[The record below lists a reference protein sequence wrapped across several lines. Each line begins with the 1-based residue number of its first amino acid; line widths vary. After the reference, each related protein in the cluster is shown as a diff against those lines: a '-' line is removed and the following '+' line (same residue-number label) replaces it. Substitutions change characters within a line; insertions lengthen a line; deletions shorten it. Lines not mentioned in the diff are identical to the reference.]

1 MLITRIELENIK
13 SYRHLVIDFRRGTT
27 AISGSNGAGKTTVVE
42 AIGYALFGYLPY
54 SQDQFVREG
63 EKYGKVVVHLI
74 GSDERPYTVERRCG
88 SGARWLLHDEEAHL
102 RLEQRADVL
111 DRLHDLF
118 GIDRERPLDSLFR
131 DALGVP
137 QGTFTAI
144 FLESASKRKQTF
156 DALLQI
162 EDYKTAADKL
172 LDTQKYYKEQ
182 MLQQKTRIDHLCF
195 VTSKLEEWRG
205 KLKENRLLDERQKAH
220 NLAQS
225 LQLKHYEEHEVK
237 LSEQLVKLTNLKQ
250 RFDANQAAYMN
261 ARNLLL
267 EREQQLQTARIAHQS
282 VVENRENYQVYLQ
295 AREILTRLRQ
305 DEQQRNALLQQHAEQ
320 KNALT
325 KIETRVNNW
334 QERLAEV
341 ASARQKIVEL
351 APLVEQ
357 QAELEK
363 QRHEAIQQVERYKE
377 IVHQDQ
383 RLNKQHT
390 KCMQDQEK
398 CQHKIAEIEPLKPIA
413 DLLQERNE
421 ILVNLR
427 IQEQKRFNLQ
437 QQLQEKRNLLREKQ
451 QLRDEDAEKLR
462 KAERNVGAIEEHRQ
476 EAEEMPGL
484 QEQYKQLSTQLHR
497 LEGNI
502 EGYVKSRAQSA
513 GGQCPL
519 LKETCLNIKQRGIA
533 SLESYFDGLL
543 STEHTEAERLRQQQ
557 TSITERI
564 NQIKKYADA
573 LNKIDQYIE
582 RRDTLVE
589 QLQRHTTEITRLER
603 EIANLMQ
610 DLEVLEQVEQRMS
623 KAEAAYNE
631 SKRADAKVRDLSGL
645 YKQRQ
650 QLQEQAQQLE
660 ADLQELRQQAA
671 QFKGSEAQLAQIEAE
686 LATLNDPRSQSKA
699 QQSIVGKE
707 AYYQQQLQVEQQ
719 RQEEIQLNIQALD
732 ERLVVYLALDED
744 IARQDAVI
752 KQCEKSYRIYLQNE
766 QEAQRLPEREEAYR
780 QQLAATEQAEQQL
793 RTVEQ
798 AYHEAKAA
806 LNEEE
811 LKTVRTTITK
821 LREELAAL
829 AQTMLH
835 NQKDMNELETKIAE
849 AEEHLIELEAA
860 KNEYQ
865 ELEEL
870 HTMIEQFRKL
880 IKEAAPHV
888 LKAMLADISSEA
900 NRIFGE
906 IMGDRSAYLS
916 WRNDYEIVLRRQG
929 VDRSFAQ
936 LSGGEQMSAA
946 LAVRLA
952 LLKKLSTLN
961 IAIFDEPTQN
971 MDELRRMNLADQIR
985 RVRGFD
991 QLIVISHDDTFEQG
1005 LDSLVRLNKVNGET
1019 RLVVDE
1025 EGSVAHMD
1033 MQLVAAGAGRV

>member
-13 SYRHLVIDFRRGTT
+13 SYRRMVIDFRRGTT
-27 AISGSNGAGKTTVVE
+27 AISGSNGVGKTTVVE

-63 EKYGKVVVHLI
+63 EKHGKVVVHLI

-88 SGARWLLHDEEAHL
+88 SGARWLLFDEEANL

-144 FLESASKRKQTF
+144 FLEPASKRKQTF

-182 MLQQKTRIDHLCF
+182 MLEQKTRIDHLCF
-195 VTSKLEEWRG
+195 VTSELEQWRE
-205 KLKENRLLDERQKAH
+205 KLKEDRLLDEQQKAH

-225 LQLKHYEEHEVK
+225 QQLKQYEEREVV
-237 LSEQLVKLTNLKQ
+237 LSEQWAYLTNLKQ
-250 RFDANQAAYMN
+250 RFDSSQVKHEN
-261 ARNLLL
+261 ASNLLR
-267 EREQQLQTARIAHQS
+267 EREQQLQTARNAHQS
-282 VVENRENYQVYLQ
+282 VVENQQSYEVYLQ
-295 AREILTRLRQ
+295 AQEILTRLRR
-305 DEQQRNALLQQHAEQ
+305 DDQQRNALLQQRAEQ
-320 KNALT
+320 KNALA
-325 KIETRVNNW
+325 KIEARVNNW

-341 ASARQKIVEL
+341 ATARQKVVEL
-351 APLVEQ
+351 APLVDQ
-357 QAELEK
+357 QIELEK
-363 QRHEAIQQVERYKE
+363 KRDEAIQQVERYKA
-377 IVHQDQ
+377 IVNDGK
-383 RLNKQHT
+383 RLNSQLA
-390 KCMQDQEK
+390 KCVQDQEK
-398 CQHKIAEIEPLKPIA
+398 CQRKIAEIEPLKPVA

-421 ILVNLR
+421 ALVQLR
-427 IQEQKRFNLQ
+427 IQEQKRSSMQL
-437 QQLQEKRNLLREKQ
+437 QLQEKRNLLREKQ
-451 QLRDEDAEKLR
+451 QQHDQDAEKLR
-462 KAERNVGAIEEHRQ
+462 KAERNVEAIEEHRQ

-484 QEQYKQLSTQLHR
+484 QEQYEQLSTQLHR

-519 LKETCLNIKQRGIA
+519 LKETCLNIKQRGIV

-543 STEHTEAERLRQQQ
+543 STEHVEVERLRQQQ
-557 TSITERI
+557 TTISERMG
-564 NQIKKYADA
+564 QIKKYADA
-573 LNKIDQYIE
+573 LNKIGQYIE
-582 RRDTLVE
+582 RRDTLAE
-589 QLQRHTTEITRLER
+589 QLQRHAIDITRLEGDVT
-603 EIANLMQ
+603 NLTQ
-610 DLEVLEQVEQRMS
+610 DLEALKQVEQRMS
-623 KAEAAYNE
+623 EAEAAYNE
-631 SKRADAKVRDLSGL
+631 SKSADAKVRDLSGL
-645 YKQRQ
+645 YKQGQ

-660 ADLQELRQQAA
+660 TDLQERRQQAA
-671 QFKGSEAQLAQIEAE
+671 QFKGSEMLLAQMEVE
-686 LATLNDPRSQSKA
+686 LATLNDPRSQSKT
-699 QQSIVGKE
+699 QQSIIGKE
-707 AYYQQQLQVEQQ
+707 AYYQQQLQAEQQ
-719 RQEEIQLNIQALD
+719 QQEEILRKIQTLD
-732 ERLVVYLALDED
+732 EQILVYASLDEN

-752 KQCEKSYRIYLQNE
+752 KQCENSHRIYLQNE

-780 QQLAATEQAEQQL
+780 QQLTTTEQAEQQL
-793 RTVEQ
+793 RVVEQ

-806 LNEEE
+806 FNEEE
-811 LKTVRTTITK
+811 LKKVRGIIID
-821 LREELAAL
+821 LRKELAAL

-835 NQKDMNELETKIAE
+835 NQENINELEAKIAE
-849 AEEHLIELEAA
+849 AEKHLIELEAA
-860 KNEYQ
+860 KHAHQ

-870 HTMIEQFRKL
+870 HAMIEQFRKL

-888 LKAMLADISSEA
+888 LKAMLADISAES

-1019 RLVVDE
+1019 RLVADE
-1025 EGSVAHMD
+1025 EDSVPQID
-1033 MQLVAAGAGRV
+1033 MQLMAVGRV

>member
-13 SYRHLVIDFRRGTT
+13 SYRHIVIDFRRGTT

-42 AIGYALFGYLPY
+42 AMGYALFGYLPY

-88 SGARWLLHDEEAHL
+88 SGARWLLHDEEANL

-144 FLESASKRKQTF
+144 FLEAASKRKQTF

-162 EDYKTAADKL
+162 EDYKTAADNL

-182 MLQQKTRIDHLCF
+182 MQQQKGRIEQF
-195 VTSKLEEWRG
+195 TFETSKLEQDREQ
-205 KLKENRLLDERQKAH
+205 LKEARLLDEQQKAQ
-220 NLAQS
+220 NVAWS
-225 LQLKHYEEHEVK
+225 LQLKQYEERETV
-237 LSEQLVKLTNLKQ
+237 LSEQLAQLTKLKQ
-250 RFDANQAAYMN
+250 HFESSQVMHEN
-261 ARNLLL
+261 ASNLLRD
-267 EREQQLQTARIAHQS
+267 REQQFQTARNAHQS
-282 VVENRENYQVYLQ
+282 ILENQESYQLYLQ
-295 AREILTRLRQ
+295 AQEILTRLRRDDQ
-305 DEQQRNALLQQHAEQ
+305 LRNALLQQCAEL
-320 KNALT
+320 KNALA
-325 KIETRVNNW
+325 KIETRANNW

-341 ASARQKIVEL
+341 ATARQKVVEL

-357 QAELEK
+357 QVELEK
-363 QRHEAIQQVERYKE
+363 KRDEAMQQVARYKE
-377 IVHQDQ
+377 IVDEGK
-383 RLNKQHT
+383 RLNSQLA
-390 KCMQDQEK
+390 KCVQDQEK
-398 CQHKIAEIEPLKPIA
+398 CQRKIAEIEPLKPVA

-421 ILVNLR
+421 ALVQLR
-427 IQEQKRFNLQ
+427 IQKQKRSSVQL
-437 QQLQEKRNLLREKQ
+437 QLQEKRNLLREKEL
-451 QLRDEDAEKLR
+451 LRDQDAEKLR
-462 KAERNVGAIEEHRQ
+462 KAERNVESIEEHRQ

-484 QEQYKQLSTQLHR
+484 QEQYEQLSTQLHR

-519 LKETCLNIKQRGIA
+519 LNETCLNIKQRGIA

-543 STEHTEAERLRQQQ
+543 SAEHIEVERLRQQQ
-557 TSITERI
+557 TTISERMG
-564 NQIKKYADA
+564 QIKKYADA
-573 LNKIDQYIE
+573 LNKIGQYIE
-582 RRDTLVE
+582 RRDTLAE
-589 QLQRHTTEITRLER
+589 QLQRHAIEITRLER
-603 EIANLMQ
+603 DVANLTQ
-610 DLEVLEQVEQRMS
+610 DLEALKEVEQRMS
-623 KAEAAYNE
+623 EAEAAYNE
-631 SKRADAKVRDLSGL
+631 SKGADAKVRELSGL
-645 YKQRQ
+645 YKQGQ
-650 QLQEQAQQLE
+650 QLQEQAQQLDT
-660 ADLQELRQQAA
+660 DLQERREQAA
-671 QFKGSEAQLAQIEAE
+671 QFKGSDALLAQIKAE
-686 LATLNDPRSQSKA
+686 LASLNDPRSQSKA
-699 QQSIVGKE
+699 QQAIVAQE
-707 AYYQQQLQVEQQ
+707 ASYQQQLQAEQQ
-719 RQEEIQLNIQALD
+719 RQQETLRKIQALD
-732 ERLVVYLALDED
+732 EQLVVYASLDED
-744 IARQDAVI
+744 IARQDAVS
-752 KQCEKSYRIYLQNE
+752 KQRENGHRLYLKNE
-766 QEAQRLPEREEAYR
+766 QEAQRLPECEEAYR
-780 QQLAATEQAEQQL
+780 QQLSRTEQAEQQQ
-793 RTVEQ
+793 RIAER
-798 AYHEAKAA
+798 AYHEAKAVF
-806 LNEEE
+806 NEEE
-811 LKTVRTTITK
+811 LRTVRDKITD
-821 LREELAAL
+821 LRGKLAAL

-835 NQKDMNELETKIAE
+835 NQEDVNELEAKIAE
-849 AEEHLIELEAA
+849 AEERLIELEAA
-860 KNEYQ
+860 KHEHR

-870 HTMIEQFRKL
+870 HAMIEQFRKL

-888 LKAMLADISSEA
+888 LKAMLADISAEA

-1019 RLVVDE
+1019 CVVADE
-1025 EGSVAHMD
+1025 NGSVPQID
-1033 MQLVAAGAGRV
+1033 MQLVAAGRV

>member
-1 MLITRIELENIK
+1 MLITRIKLENIK
-13 SYRHLVIDFRRGTT
+13 SYRHMVIDFRRGTT

-74 GSDERPYTVERRCG
+74 GSDDRPYTVERRCG
-88 SGARWLLHDEEAHL
+88 SGARWLLHDEEADL

-144 FLESASKRKQTF
+144 FLEPASKRKQTF

-162 EDYKTAADKL
+162 EGYKTAAEKL

-182 MLQQKTRIDHLCF
+182 MQEQKTHINHLSF
-195 VTSKLEEWRG
+195 VTSNLVQWREE
-205 KLKENRLLDERQKAH
+205 LKADRLLDEQQKAH

-225 LQLKHYEEHEVK
+225 QKLKRYEENEVK
-237 LSEQLVKLTNLKQ
+237 LSELLAQLTDLKQ
-250 RFDANQAAYMN
+250 HFNASYAAHTN
-261 ARNLLL
+261 ATNLLL
-267 EREQQLQTARIAHQS
+267 EREQQLQTARKAHQS
-282 VVENRENYQVYLQ
+282 IVENQENYQLYLQ
-295 AREILTRLRQ
+295 AQEILTRLRL
-305 DEQQRNALLQQHAEQ
+305 DDQQRHALLQQRAEQ

-325 KIETRVNNW
+325 KIETRANNW

-341 ASARQKIVEL
+341 AMARQKVVEL
-351 APLVEQ
+351 APLVDQ
-357 QAELEK
+357 QIELEK
-363 QRHEAIQQVERYKE
+363 KRDEAMQQVERYKE
-377 IVHQDQ
+377 IVSQGK
-383 RLNKQHT
+383 RLNSQLA
-390 KCMQDQEK
+390 KCVQDQEK
-398 CQHKIAEIEPLKPIA
+398 CQRKIAAIEPLKPVA

-421 ILVNLR
+421 ALVQLR
-427 IQEQKRFNLQ
+427 IQAQ
-437 QQLQEKRNLLREKQ
+437 QSTNIQRQLQEKHKSLREKQ
-451 QLRDEDAEKLR
+451 QLRDQDTEKLR
-462 KAERNVGAIEEHRQ
+462 KAEQNVEAIEEHRQ
-476 EAEEMPGL
+476 EAEEMPGM
-484 QEQYKQLSTQLHR
+484 QERYEQLSTQLHR

-502 EGYVKSRAQSA
+502 EGYIKSRTQSA

-543 STEHTEAERLRQQQ
+543 STEHTEAERLRQEKK
-557 TSITERI
+557 TITERMG
-564 NQIKKYADA
+564 QIKKYADA
-573 LNKIDQYIE
+573 LNKIGQYTE
-582 RRDTLVE
+582 RRDTLAE
-589 QLQRHTTEITRLER
+589 QLQRHAIEITRLESDV
-603 EIANLMQ
+603 ANLTQ
-610 DLEVLEQVEQRMS
+610 DLEALKQVEQRMS
-623 KAEAAYNE
+623 EAEVAYHE
-631 SKRADAKVRDLSGL
+631 SKSADTKVRDLSGL
-645 YKQRQ
+645 YKQGQ

-660 ADLQELRQQAA
+660 TDLQELRQQVA
-671 QFKGSEAQLAQIEAE
+671 QFKGSEAQLAQMEAE
-686 LATLNDPRSQSKA
+686 LAALNDPRSQSKT

-707 AYYQQQLQVEQQ
+707 AYYQQQLQAEQQ
-719 RQEEIQLNIQALD
+719 RQEEILRKMQSFD
-732 ERLVVYLALDED
+732 EQIAIYASLDED

-766 QEAQRLPEREEAYR
+766 QEAQRLPKHEEVYR
-780 QQLAATEQAEQQL
+780 QQLISTEQTEQQL
-793 RTVEQ
+793 RIVEQ
-798 AYHEAKAA
+798 AYHKAKAA
-806 LNEEE
+806 FNEEE
-811 LKTVRTTITK
+811 LKIVRAKITD

-835 NQKDMNELETKIAE
+835 NQTDMNELAAKIAE
-849 AEEHLIELEAA
+849 AEGHLIELEAA
-860 KNEYQ
+860 KHEHQ

-888 LKAMLADISSEA
+888 LKAMLADISAEA

-916 WRNDYEIVLRRQG
+916 WRNDYEIILRRQG
-929 VDRSFAQ
+929 NDRNFAQ

-961 IAIFDEPTQN
+961 LAIFDEPTQN
-971 MDELRRMNLADQIR
+971 MDEARRMNLADQIR

-1005 LDSLVRLNKVNGET
+1005 LDSLIRLNKVDGET
-1019 RLVVDE
+1019 RLVADE
-1025 EGSVAHMD
+1025 DGSIPQVD
-1033 MQLVAAGAGRV
+1033 MQLMAVGQG

>member
-13 SYRHLVIDFRRGTT
+13 SYRRMVIDFRRGTT
-27 AISGSNGAGKTTVVE
+27 AISGSNGVGKTTVVE

-63 EKYGKVVVHLI
+63 EKHGKVVVHLI

-88 SGARWLLHDEEAHL
+88 SGARWLLFDEEANL

-144 FLESASKRKQTF
+144 FLEPASKRKQTF

-182 MLQQKTRIDHLCF
+182 MLEQKTRIDHLCF
-195 VTSKLEEWRG
+195 VTSELEQWRE
-205 KLKENRLLDERQKAH
+205 KLKEDRLLDEQQKAH

-225 LQLKHYEEHEVK
+225 QQLKQYEEREVV
-237 LSEQLVKLTNLKQ
+237 LSEQWAYLTNLKQ
-250 RFDANQAAYMN
+250 RFDSSQVKHEN
-261 ARNLLL
+261 ASNLLR
-267 EREQQLQTARIAHQS
+267 EREQQLQTARNAHQS
-282 VVENRENYQVYLQ
+282 VVENQQSYEVYLQ
-295 AREILTRLRQ
+295 AQEILTRLRR
-305 DEQQRNALLQQHAEQ
+305 DDQQRNALLQQRAEQ
-320 KNALT
+320 KNALA
-325 KIETRVNNW
+325 KIEARVNNW

-341 ASARQKIVEL
+341 ATARQKVVEL
-351 APLVEQ
+351 APLVDQ
-357 QAELEK
+357 QIELEK
-363 QRHEAIQQVERYKE
+363 KRDEAIQQVERYKA
-377 IVHQDQ
+377 IVNDGK
-383 RLNKQHT
+383 RLNSQLA
-390 KCMQDQEK
+390 KCVQDQEK
-398 CQHKIAEIEPLKPIA
+398 CQRKIAEIEPLKPVA

-421 ILVNLR
+421 ALVQLR
-427 IQEQKRFNLQ
+427 IQEQKRSSMQL
-437 QQLQEKRNLLREKQ
+437 QLQEKRNLLREKQ
-451 QLRDEDAEKLR
+451 QQHDQDAEKLR
-462 KAERNVGAIEEHRQ
+462 KAERNVEAIEEHRQ

-484 QEQYKQLSTQLHR
+484 QEQYEQLSTQLHR

-519 LKETCLNIKQRGIA
+519 LKETCLNIKQRGIV

-543 STEHTEAERLRQQQ
+543 STEHVEVERLRQQQ
-557 TSITERI
+557 TTISERMG
-564 NQIKKYADA
+564 QIKKYADA
-573 LNKIDQYIE
+573 LNKIGQYIE
-582 RRDTLVE
+582 RRDTLAE
-589 QLQRHTTEITRLER
+589 QLQRHAIDITRLEGDVT
-603 EIANLMQ
+603 NLTQ
-610 DLEVLEQVEQRMS
+610 DLEALKQVEQRMS
-623 KAEAAYNE
+623 EAEAAYNE
-631 SKRADAKVRDLSGL
+631 SKSADAKVRDLSGL
-645 YKQRQ
+645 YKQGQ

-660 ADLQELRQQAA
+660 TDLQERRQQAA
-671 QFKGSEAQLAQIEAE
+671 QFKGSEMLLAQMEVE
-686 LATLNDPRSQSKA
+686 LATLNDPRSQSKT
-699 QQSIVGKE
+699 QQSIIGKE
-707 AYYQQQLQVEQQ
+707 AYYQQQLQAEQQ
-719 RQEEIQLNIQALD
+719 QQEEILRKIQTLD
-732 ERLVVYLALDED
+732 EQILVYASLDEN

-752 KQCEKSYRIYLQNE
+752 KQCENSHRIYLQNE

-780 QQLAATEQAEQQL
+780 QQLTTTEQAEQQL
-793 RTVEQ
+793 RVVEQ

-806 LNEEE
+806 FNEEE
-811 LKTVRTTITK
+811 LKKVRGIIID
-821 LREELAAL
+821 LRKELAAL

-835 NQKDMNELETKIAE
+835 NQENINELEAKIAE
-849 AEEHLIELEAA
+849 AEKHLIELEAA
-860 KNEYQ
+860 KHEHQ

-870 HTMIEQFRKL
+870 HAMIEQFRKL

-888 LKAMLADISSEA
+888 LKAMLADISAES

-1019 RLVVDE
+1019 RLVADE
-1025 EGSVAHMD
+1025 EDSVPQID
-1033 MQLVAAGAGRV
+1033 MQLMAVGRV

>member
-13 SYRHLVIDFRRGTT
+13 SYRHIVIDFRRGTT

-42 AIGYALFGYLPY
+42 AMGYALFGYLPY

-88 SGARWLLHDEEAHL
+88 SGARWLLFDEEANL

-131 DALGVP
+131 DSLGVP

-144 FLESASKRKQTF
+144 FLEPASKRKQTF

-162 EDYKTAADKL
+162 EDYKTAADNL

-182 MLQQKTRIDHLCF
+182 MQEQKARIEQLLF
-195 VTSKLEEWRG
+195 ETSKLEQDREE
-205 KLKENRLLDERQKAH
+205 LKASRLLDEQQKAQ
-220 NLAQS
+220 NVIWS
-225 LQLKHYEEHEVK
+225 LQLKQYDEREAV
-237 LSEQLVKLTNLKQ
+237 LNEQWAQLTNLKQ
-250 RFDANQAAYMN
+250 RFDSSQVKHEN
-261 ARNLLL
+261 ASNLLR
-267 EREQQLQTARIAHQS
+267 EREQQLKTARNAHQS
-282 VVENRENYQVYLQ
+282 VVENQQSYEVYLQ
-295 AREILTRLRQ
+295 AQEILTRLRR
-305 DEQQRNALLQQHAEQ
+305 DDQQRNALLQQRAEQ
-320 KNALT
+320 KNALA
-325 KIETRVNNW
+325 KIETRANNW

-341 ASARQKIVEL
+341 ATARQKIVEL

-357 QAELEK
+357 QVELEK
-363 QRHEAIQQVERYKE
+363 KRDEAMQQVARYKE
-377 IVHQDQ
+377 IVEAGK
-383 RLNKQHT
+383 RLNSQLA
-390 KCMQDQEK
+390 KCVQDQEK
-398 CQHKIAEIEPLKPIA
+398 CQRKIVEIEPLKPIA

-421 ILVNLR
+421 ALVQLR
-427 IQEQKRFNLQ
+427 IQAQERTSIQR
-437 QQLQEKRNLLREKQ
+437 QLQDKHNSLREKQ
-451 QLRDEDAEKLR
+451 GEHDQDAEKLR
-462 KAERNVGAIEEHRQ
+462 KAERNVEAIEEHRQ

-484 QEQYKQLSTQLHR
+484 QEQYEQLSTQLHR

-519 LKETCLNIKQRGIA
+519 LKETCLNIKQRGII

-543 STEHTEAERLRQQQ
+543 STEHVEVERLRQQQ
-557 TSITERI
+557 TTISERMG
-564 NQIKKYADA
+564 QIKKYADA
-573 LNKIDQYIE
+573 LNKIGQYIE
-582 RRDTLVE
+582 RRDTLSE
-589 QLQRHTTEITRLER
+589 QLQRYAIEITRLER
-603 EIANLMQ
+603 DVANLTQ
-610 DLEVLEQVEQRMS
+610 DLEALKQVEQHMS
-623 KAEAAYNE
+623 EAEAAYNE
-631 SKRADAKVRDLSGL
+631 SKSADTKVRELSGL
-645 YKQRQ
+645 YKQGQ
-650 QLQEQAQQLE
+650 QLQAQAQQLE
-660 ADLQELRQQAA
+660 IDLQERRQEAA
-671 QFKGSEAQLAQIEAE
+671 QFKGSDALLTQMKAE
-686 LATLNDPRSQSKA
+686 LTALNDPRSQSKTQQAIIA
-699 QQSIVGKE
+699 QE
-707 AYYQQQLQVEQQ
+707 AYYQQQFEAEQQ
-719 RQEEIQLNIQALD
+719 RQQETLRKIQDLD
-732 ERLVVYLALDED
+732 EQLVAYTSLDED
-744 IARQDAVI
+744 IARQDTVS
-752 KQCEKSYRIYLQNE
+752 KQCENSHRIYLQNE
-766 QEAQRLPEREEAYR
+766 REAQRLPECEEAYR
-780 QQLAATEQAEQQL
+780 QQLNATEQAEQQL
-793 RTVEQ
+793 RQVEQ
-798 AYHEAKAA
+798 AYHEARTAF
-806 LNEEE
+806 NEEE
-811 LKTVRTTITK
+811 LKTVREK
-821 LREELAAL
+821 VANLRNDLATMAEKMQNHQRAINRL
-829 AQTMLH
+829 EAQ
-835 NQKDMNELETKIAE
+835 IVE
-849 AEEHLIELEAA
+849 AEKRLVELEAA
-860 KNEYQ
+860 KHEHQ

-888 LKAMLADISSEA
+888 LKAMLADISAES

-1019 RLVVDE
+1019 RLVADE
-1025 EGSVAHMD
+1025 EGSVPQIN
-1033 MQLVAAGAGRV
+1033 MQLMAVGRV

>member
-13 SYRHLVIDFRRGTT
+13 SYRHIVIDFRRGTT

-88 SGARWLLHDEEAHL
+88 SGARWLLHDQEANL

-144 FLESASKRKQTF
+144 FLEPASKRKQTF

-162 EDYKTAADKL
+162 EDYKTAADNL
-172 LDTQKYYKEQ
+172 LGTQKYYKEQ
-182 MLQQKTRIDHLCF
+182 MLEQKGRIEQLTF
-195 VTSKLEEWRG
+195 ETSKLEDDRNELKNIRQLDEDQKEQNVILSQ
-205 KLKENRLLDERQKAH
+205 KLKQ
-220 NLAQS
+220 
-225 LQLKHYEEHEVK
+225 YEEREGK
-237 LSEQLVKLTNLKQ
+237 LSEQWTQLTQLKQ
-250 RFDANQAAYMN
+250 QFDASQIMYENTHTIL
-261 ARNLLL
+261 R
-267 EREQQLQTARIAHQS
+267 EREQQLQTARNAHQT
-282 VVENRENYQVYLQ
+282 VMQHQEHYTVYLQ
-295 AREILTRLRQ
+295 AQEILTRLRH
-305 DEQQRNALLQQHAEQ
+305 DDQQRNTLLQQRAEQ
-320 KNALT
+320 KNTLA
-325 KIETRVNNW
+325 KIETRVHNW

-341 ASARQKIVEL
+341 ATARQKIIEL
-351 APLVEQ
+351 VPLVDQ
-357 QAELEK
+357 QTELEK
-363 QRHEAIQQVERYKE
+363 KRDEAMQQVARYKQ
-377 IVHQDQ
+377 IVAEGK
-383 RLNKQHT
+383 RLNSQLA
-390 KCMQDQEK
+390 KCVEDQEK
-398 CQHKIAEIEPLKPIA
+398 CQRSIAEIEPLKPIA

-421 ILVNLR
+421 ALVQLR
-427 IQEQKRFNLQ
+427 IQAQERRSIHR
-437 QQLQEKRNLLREKQ
+437 QLEEKCNALRNKQ
-451 QLRDEDAEKLR
+451 QEHDQDAEKLR
-462 KAERNVGAIEEHRQ
+462 KAERNVEAIEEHRQ

-484 QEQYKQLSTQLHR
+484 QEQYEQLSAQLHR

-502 EGYVKSRAQSA
+502 EGYVKSRLQSA

-519 LKETCLNIKQRGIA
+519 LSETCLNIKQRGIA

-543 STEHTEAERLRQQQ
+543 STEHAQVKLLRQQQ
-557 TSITERI
+557 TTISDRMG
-564 NQIKKYADA
+564 QIKKYADA
-573 LNKIDQYIE
+573 LNKIAQYIE
-582 RRDTLVE
+582 RRDTLAE
-589 QLQRHTTEITRLER
+589 QLERHTIEITRLESD
-603 EIANLMQ
+603 IAHLTQ
-610 DLEVLEQVEQRMS
+610 DLEALKEIEQRMS
-623 KAEAAYNE
+623 EAETAYNE
-631 SKRADAKVRDLSGL
+631 SKSADAKVRELSGL
-645 YKQRQ
+645 SKQRQ
-650 QLQEQAQQLE
+650 QLQEQAAQLE
-660 ADLQELRQQAA
+660 TDLQERRLEAA
-671 QFKGSEAQLAQIEAE
+671 QLKGCEALLAQMESE
-686 LATLNDPRSQSKA
+686 LTTLNDPRSQSKT
-699 QQSIVGKE
+699 QQSILRKE
-707 AYYQQQLQVEQQ
+707 AYYQEQLQAEQQ
-719 RQEEIQLNIQALD
+719 RQQEILDKIQDLDKQLTI
-732 ERLVVYLALDED
+732 YTSLDED
-744 IARQDAVI
+744 IAQQETVI
-752 KQCEKSYRIYLQNE
+752 KQCEHSYRLYLKNE
-766 QEAQRLPEREEAYR
+766 QEAQRLPEHEEAYQ
-780 QQLAATEQAEQQL
+780 QQLTAVEQAERQL
-793 RTVEQ
+793 QAAKQ
-798 AYHEAKAA
+798 AYLQANAEF
-806 LNEEE
+806 NEEE
-811 LKTVRTTITK
+811 LQTLRATLTN
-821 LREELAAL
+821 LREKLVVL
-829 AQTMLH
+829 GQTMLH
-835 NQKDMNELETKIAE
+835 NQEKMNKLEAQIAE
-849 AEEHLIELEAA
+849 AEKRLIELESA
-860 KNEYQ
+860 KQEYQ
-865 ELEEL
+865 EIDEL

-888 LKAMLADISSEA
+888 LKAMLVDISAEA

-1019 RLVVDE
+1019 CLVADE
-1025 EGSVAHMD
+1025 DGSVAHMD
-1033 MQLVAAGAGRV
+1033 MQLVAVGRV